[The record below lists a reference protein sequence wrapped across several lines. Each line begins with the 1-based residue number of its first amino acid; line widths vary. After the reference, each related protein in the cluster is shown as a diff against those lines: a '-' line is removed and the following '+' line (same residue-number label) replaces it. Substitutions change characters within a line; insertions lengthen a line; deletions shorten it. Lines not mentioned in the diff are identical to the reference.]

1 MKQNRGQLKGC
12 SLFDIEKHIIKK
24 PDMTI
29 CMAWP
34 YLLSVKDSGCPVLL
48 SVLFWRH
55 SCPRLKY
62 L

>member
-1 MKQNRGQLKGC
+1 MKQNRGQLRGC
-12 SLFDIEKHIIKK
+12 SLFDIDKHIIKK

-34 YLLSVKDSGCPVLL
+34 YLLIVEDSGRPVFL
-48 SVLFWRH
+48 SVLLRRH
-55 SCPRLKY
+55 SSPRLKY